1 MILVFS
7 WNSADTCLIY
17 FICHWIH
24 RLIYGRSYER
34 CAGVYIIR
42 LLFALPGFHAQDR
55 GAEVALLAVANELAR
70 AGDQVT
76 VMGSGNPRPDTAY
89 KFIKVG
95 AIDRTFFEKFPR
107 FPPLRSETTWE
118 DATFAAALLTHYSP
132 QNYDAVITC
141 NFPFT
146 HWALRRPCMD
156 EKPLQIY
163 VTQNGDWPARSN
175 GAEFRFFRCDGLV
188 CTNPDYQAQNQARWD
203 TALIPNGIYLE
214 RYAGVQPD
222 RKAFGLPENVP
233 IVLMVSALIE
243 SKRVKAGIEA
253 VAKLDGVHLV
263 VAGDG
268 PMRAEVD
275 ALAKRHLPGRF
286 NRLTLSAAQMPQLYA
301 SADAFLH
308 MSLFESFGNVF
319 VEAMASGLPIVGHDT
334 SRLRWI
340 VGDRNTLCDTEDS
353 EALTAALQSALK
365 VGRAEPDPR
374 SSEFAW
380 SSIAM
385 RYRAFI
391 VELLGRRKAEE
402 R

>member
-1 MILVFS
+1 M
-7 WNSADTCLIY
+7 
-17 FICHWIH
+17 
-24 RLIYGRSYER
+24 
-34 CAGVYIIR
+34 
-42 LLFALPGFHAQDR
+42 PGFHAQDR

-76 VMGSGNPRPDTAY
+76 VMGSGAPRPDVAY
-89 KFIKVG
+89 NFVHVG
-95 AIDRTFFEKFPR
+95 AIDRTSFEKFPR
-107 FPPLRSETTWE
+107 VPPFRSETAWE
-118 DATFAAALLTHYSP
+118 DATFAAALLTRYSP
-132 QNYDAVITC
+132 KDYDAVVTC

-146 HWALRRPCMD
+146 HWALRRPATG
-156 EKPLQIY
+156 KTPLQIF
-163 VTQNGDWPARSN
+163 VTQNGDWPAQSDK
-175 GAEFRFFRCDGLV
+175 AEFRFFRCDGLV
-188 CTNPDYQAQNQARWD
+188 CTNPDYEAHNRARWN

-214 RYAGVQPD
+214 RYAGVRAE

-233 IVLMVSALIE
+233 VVLMVSAFIE
-243 SKRVKAGIEA
+243 SKRVQAGIEA

-268 PMRAEVD
+268 PLRAEVD
-275 ALAKRHLPGRF
+275 ALANRHLPDRF
-286 NRLTLSAAQMPQLYA
+286 TRLTLSAADMPQLYA

-340 VGDRNTLCDTEDS
+340 VGDRDTLCDTEDS
-353 EALTAALQSALK
+353 EAVAAALHRALK
-365 VGRAEPDPR
+365 VSRTEADPR

-380 SSIAM
+380 SSIAT

-391 VELLGRRKAEE
+391 TELLGRREGE
-402 R
+402 RG